1 MSQISTEIGKQ
12 IRTFRKK
19 RKMTL
24 EALAAVIC
32 KSKSTVSKYENGEI
46 PLAAGMSVN
55 VTIDYEA
62 GGDNLTVVPLSAIFQ
77 DKEKSS
83 VWVYRPADKK
93 VTQRQVKI
101 RQILKEGRV
110 VLDEGLQS
118 GEIVVT
124 AGVHKLKEGME
135 VERLKP
141 VADTNI
147 GGLL

>member
-1 MSQISTEIGKQ
+1 MELFEIIKNAPENSQLITDSIVITHAKLKQ
-12 IRTFRKK
+12 YDKI
-19 RKMTL
+19 L
-24 EALAAVIC
+24 C
-32 KSKSTVSKYENGEI
+32 SVSGGSDSDILVDLCQKFDDADKITYAFFDTAI

-101 RQILKEGRV
+101 RQILKEGNVGKILV
-110 VLDEGLQS
+110 VPCF
-118 GEIVVT
+118 
-124 AGVHKLKEGME
+124 M
-135 VERLKP
+135 
-141 VADTNI
+141 
-147 GGLL
+147 

>member
-1 MSQISTEIGKQ
+1 MWNI
-12 IRTFRKK
+12 
-19 RKMTL
+19 
-24 EALAAVIC
+24 
-32 KSKSTVSKYENGEI
+32 
-46 PLAAGMSVN
+46 
-55 VTIDYEA
+55 TIDYEA